1 MDDVL
6 GDIEMVDFEPESEKR
21 PRSTVKKRAR
31 PLEDIQLEEA
41 GKPRPYVY
49 KGVRGG
55 MLLAG
60 YIK

>member
-1 MDDVL
+1 MADGEITMLDW
-6 GDIEMVDFEPESEKR
+6 GGPDEEAIPPS
-21 PRSTVKKRAR
+21 RSRRRAR
-31 PLEDIQLEEA
+31 PLEDVQIAEA
-41 GKPRPYVY
+41 GKARPYVY

>member
-1 MDDVL
+1 MADGGITMLDWGGPDEEV
-6 GDIEMVDFEPESEKR
+6 PSSR
-21 PRSTVKKRAR
+21 PRKRRAR
-31 PLEDIQLEEA
+31 PLEDVQIEEA
-41 GKPRPYVY
+41 GKARPYVY

>member
-6 GDIEMVDFEPESEKR
+6 DGIEMIDFEPESETR
-21 PRSTVKKRAR
+21 PRPKRRAR
-31 PLEDIQLEEA
+31 PLEDVQIAEDA
-41 GKPRPYVY
+41 KPRPYVY

>member
-1 MDDVL
+1 MDDAL
-6 GDIEMVDFEPESEKR
+6 GDIEMVDYEPESERRPVKR
-21 PRSTVKKRAR
+21 RAK
-31 PLEDIQLEEA
+31 PLEDVQLAEDS
-41 GKPRPYVY
+41 KPRPYVY